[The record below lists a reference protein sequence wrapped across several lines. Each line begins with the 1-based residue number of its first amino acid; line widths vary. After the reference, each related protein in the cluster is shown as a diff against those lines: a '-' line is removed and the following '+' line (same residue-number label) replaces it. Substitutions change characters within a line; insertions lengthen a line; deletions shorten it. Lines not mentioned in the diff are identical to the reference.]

1 MALRKMGCLS
11 LDKKTWVN
19 LLSPRNHAAVL
30 YPGSYRK
37 TYCELGHVLAS
48 HVSGVVVTLMARMIN
63 VKRVQCGFA
72 ECGNY
77 SRMLESYRLT
87 DFLYL
92 FHQNLM
98 EKFAECVQDSEQL
111 KSALLEMQVYS
122 TESGPCQ

>member
-1 MALRKMGCLS
+1 
-11 LDKKTWVN
+11 
-19 LLSPRNHAAVL
+19 
-30 YPGSYRK
+30 
-37 TYCELGHVLAS
+37 
-48 HVSGVVVTLMARMIN
+48 MARMIN
-63 VKRVQCGFA
+63 VERVQCGLA

-77 SRMLESYRLT
+77 SRKLESYRLT

-122 TESGPCQ
+122 TENEPCQ

>member
-1 MALRKMGCLS
+1 M
-11 LDKKTWVN
+11 
-19 LLSPRNHAAVL
+19 PRHF

-37 TYCELGHVLAS
+37 TYCELGHLLAS
-48 HVSGVVVTLMARMIN
+48 HVSGVVVTLMARISN
-63 VKRVQCGFA
+63 VEKVQCGFA

-77 SRMLESYRLT
+77 SRTLESYRLT
-87 DFLYL
+87 DFLCL

-111 KSALLEMQVYS
+111 KSALLEMQVYC